1 MGYRHLA
8 RIGHGNNNRPIY
20 HKKSAEK
27 LTKHEAMLRER
38 IKMMAARKVRRK

>member
-20 HKKSAEK
+20 RKKSAEK
-27 LTKHEAMLRER
+27 LTKHEAQLRER
-38 IKMMAARKVRRK
+38 IKMMAARKTRRK